1 MPPIEQLD
9 DLETAKQVAKLLEK
23 ENARLHK
30 RLEALLAEIAELR
43 GEDGKKSY
51 QLELIR
57 LQEQLAA
64 TQQKL
69 FGASTER
76 RPKGKKGKKAKP
88 KAQPPKARR
97 EQKSLPIQEVWHK
110 LDEADRPCVD
120 CGKPMCEWKGQSE
133 DTEEIDLVTRAFVL
147 KKHRRQKY
155 RCSCGTAPVTAPGPL
170 RMPGGGLYSLDFA
183 IEVVLGKY
191 WMHLPLERQARDMVR
206 QGLEMGSSTLWD
218 QIEKLARVLSPVHD
232 ALRLHVID
240 SPLVHADETRWRL
253 LKGDSKTWWV
263 WSISRGNA
271 VHYQLHPTRGHEV
284 AVEMLDGFSS
294 ILMVDD
300 YAGYQAAIKL
310 LPNAT
315 IVLCWAHVRRRFVE
329 AKENYPECEDALELL
344 GQLFAIESD
353 LPNWQVI
360 RDPHLQKKALSQIRQ
375 TRREDSL
382 PILIDLLLWAE
393 QQRSLP
399 ESKLHKALQ
408 YMVSNW
414 DQLTRFLEEPQ
425 APLSNNAAERTVR
438 GPVVGRKN
446 HYGSKSKRGTEVA
459 AVFYSLVESA
469 KLAGKEPAAYLRAAA
484 EAMIREQ
491 QVLLPH
497 AMV

>member
-76 RPKGKKGKKAKP
+76 RPKGKKGKKGKP

-110 LDEADRPCVD
+110 LDEADRPCAD
-120 CGKPMCEWKGQSE
+120 CGKPMCEWKDQSD
-133 DTEEIDLVTRAFVL
+133 DTEEIDIVTRAFVL

-218 QIEKLARVLSPVHD
+218 QIEKLARILSPVHD
-232 ALRLHVID
+232 ALRLHVVD

-284 AVEMLDGFSS
+284 AVEMLDGFNG

-310 LPNAT
+310 LPNAK

-329 AKENYPECEDALELL
+329 AKENYPECEEALELL

-360 RDPHLQKKALSQIRQ
+360 RDPHLQKQALSQIRQ

-382 PILIDLLLWAE
+382 PILIDLLLWADR
-393 QQRSLP
+393 QRSLP

-408 YMVSNW
+408 YMISNW
-414 DQLTRFLEEPQ
+414 DQLTRFLEEPH

-459 AVFYSLVESA
+459 AIFYSLVESA

-491 QVLLPH
+491 RVLLPH

>member
-1 MPPIEQLD
+1 M
-9 DLETAKQVAKLLEK
+9 
-23 ENARLHK
+23 
-30 RLEALLAEIAELR
+30 
-43 GEDGKKSY
+43 
-51 QLELIR
+51 
-57 LQEQLAA
+57 
-64 TQQKL
+64 
-69 FGASTER
+69 
-76 RPKGKKGKKAKP
+76 
-88 KAQPPKARR
+88 
-97 EQKSLPIQEVWHK
+97 
-110 LDEADRPCVD
+110 
-120 CGKPMCEWKGQSE
+120 
-133 DTEEIDLVTRAFVL
+133 
-147 KKHRRQKY
+147 
-155 RCSCGTAPVTAPGPL
+155 
-170 RMPGGGLYSLDFA
+170 
-183 IEVVLGKY
+183 
-191 WMHLPLERQARDMVR
+191 
-206 QGLEMGSSTLWD
+206 
-218 QIEKLARVLSPVHD
+218 
-232 ALRLHVID
+232 
-240 SPLVHADETRWRL
+240 
-253 LKGDSKTWWV
+253 
-263 WSISRGNA
+263 
-271 VHYQLHPTRGHEV
+271 
-284 AVEMLDGFSS
+284 
-294 ILMVDD
+294 
-300 YAGYQAAIKL
+300 
-310 LPNAT
+310 
-315 IVLCWAHVRRRFVE
+315 
-329 AKENYPECEDALELL
+329 
-344 GQLFAIESD
+344 
-353 LPNWQVI
+353 I